1 MCGCV
6 KTIFWNAQAPV
17 ATIRIVGRLALSC
30 FKAWYSNDMSDVRSM
45 NDEEKF
51 NGHVNLVTKEQ
62 VTVSRP
68 ILQIR

>member
-17 ATIRIVGRLALSC
+17 ATIGIVGRLALSC
-30 FKAWYSNDMSDVRSM
+30 FKVWYDHDMSDVRSM
-45 NDEEKF
+45 NDEEKC

-68 ILQIR
+68 ILQMR